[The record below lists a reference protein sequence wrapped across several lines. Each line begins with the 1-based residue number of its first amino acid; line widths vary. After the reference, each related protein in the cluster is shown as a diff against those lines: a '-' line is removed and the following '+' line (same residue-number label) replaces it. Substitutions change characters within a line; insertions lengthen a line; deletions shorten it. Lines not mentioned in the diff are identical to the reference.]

1 MNKIIEKLK
10 DAYAK
15 ELELTGF
22 DYDSLSRDNAIKIL
36 DWLISSVKK
45 ECSREQAAEIFA
57 RTGYDLADFDIDF
70 MYHKD
75 KPVTLYT
82 YPDNNDFFYK
92 KFELE
97 EGYLI
102 LCLSSIDKLNA
113 LNAREGEE
121 LSNFLQNYEYG
132 ETQLVYKKAKE
143 EGKLISEVEL
153 KITKDIIRQGL
164 SSGYIKLINCPQ
176 STAETVCQISGSW
189 FYFGGHT
196 AEGVLPEE
204 YKKIVPF
211 EDIVNEIY
219 NTLEDFRESD
229 WDEYKDEYAMYES
242 YLRSIYESQIFVVE
256 TLQNEGIDYYH
267 HPNSLSYEFGYG
279 KNQPTILCK
288 ILDGVSNCGFIT
300 LDTIGVSRDEFIRSI
315 RSLKE
320 KGNQK
325 NETNCEPESKKQIQL
340 KPVSETR
347 LPLNILSKNSV
358 AFLEKAADNA
368 VAVPLE
374 ASRIT
379 QQVHNKV
386 VTIGYLV
393 YPFKFDNDIG
403 SEIPADLQEI
413 IETAIKND
421 VVTIIFDRD
430 E

>member
-1 MNKIIEKLK
+1 MNQIINKLK
-10 DAYAK
+10 NSYAE
-15 ELELTGF
+15 ELELTGK
-22 DYDSLSRDNAIKIL
+22 DYASLSRENAIKLL
-36 DWLISSVKK
+36 DWLFSSVKK

-57 RTGYDLADFDIDF
+57 RTGYGIADYDVDF
-70 MYHKD
+70 EYHKD

-92 KFELE
+92 KFEVE

-113 LNAREGEE
+113 REGEGEGEE

-132 ETQLVYKKAKE
+132 ETQLVYKKAKK
-143 EGKLISEVEL
+143 EGKLVSEADL
-153 KITKDIIRQGL
+153 KITKDVIRQGL

-176 STAETVCQISGSW
+176 SNAETVCEINGNW

-196 AEGVLPEE
+196 AEGLLPEE
-204 YKKIVPF
+204 YKKVVPF
-211 EDIVNEIY
+211 EDIVNEIF

-229 WDEYKDEYAMYES
+229 WDEYKDEYAMYEC
-242 YLRSIYESQIFVVE
+242 YLRSIYESEIFVVE
-256 TLQNEGIDYYH
+256 TLKKEGMDYYH

-279 KNQPTILCK
+279 KNQPTILVK
-288 ILDGVSNCGFIT
+288 ILDGVCNSGFIT
-300 LDTIGVSRDEFIRSI
+300 MDTIGVSREEFIRSI
-315 RSLKE
+315 RSLKS
-320 KGNQK
+320 KGNQ
-325 NETNCEPESKKQIQL
+325 NEQIQL
-340 KPVSETR
+340 KPVSQAR
-347 LPLNILSKNSV
+347 LPLNDLSKNSV

-379 QQVHNKV
+379 QKVHNNV
-386 VTIGYLV
+386 ETLGYLV
-393 YPFKFDNDIG
+393 YPFKFDNDIA

-413 IETAIKND
+413 IEAAIKKD